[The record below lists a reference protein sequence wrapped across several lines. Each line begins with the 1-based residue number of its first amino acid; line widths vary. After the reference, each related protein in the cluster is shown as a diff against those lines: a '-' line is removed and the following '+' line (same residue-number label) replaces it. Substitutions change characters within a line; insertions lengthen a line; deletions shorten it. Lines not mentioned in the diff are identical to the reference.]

1 MGPLE
6 KFDVLI
12 TGAARGIGKQIA
24 CDFTAKGHRAQ
35 TPSRLILDLSDINS
49 IKNFLLGNGDHPI
62 DILILN
68 AGQNYPQSLEE
79 MEIRNWD
86 ETQMVNATSSLL
98 LIQHYAPKMAA
109 RGYGRIVA
117 ISSAYASRARF
128 GRSAYSASKATLEAI
143 VRSVAIEFAD
153 KGVIANCGA
162 YVGEIIE
169 YARNLD
175 FEVNSIFAF
184 EPDPSNYLKLTQNL
198 NTSGLAG
205 TSLAIPMGVGD
216 ATALLRF
223 SADGNLSAAISDV
236 GDTFVQITSIDEC
249 IVSRDINYVKM
260 DIEGAEQKALI
271 GMKNML
277 INLRPNP
284 AISAYHKPND
294 LWSLGLWLNKLN
306 LGYKFSIRC
315 YGHQCFDTVLY
326 GYQVDKEHK

>member
-1 MGPLE
+1 VLLE
-6 KFDVLI
+6 KGVKVLGFIDASSQSSSTELTVHSPSEASIEVPVVIGVCNLYGDLQEIYKNLSKLGFNEIYSPVELFYILSLMGYEREHYWLTTDFALFEREMNQIQEFRNLLEDEQSKSLFDSVLKYRK
-12 TGAARGIGKQIA
+12 TGDVWVLPEILPIEEQYLPRDLPVVPQ
-24 CDFTAKGHRAQ
+24 
-35 TPSRLILDLSDINS
+35 PMNLID
-49 IKNFLLGNGDHPI
+49 
-62 DILILN
+62 
-68 AGQNYPQSLEE
+68 
-79 MEIRNWD
+79 
-86 ETQMVNATSSLL
+86 
-98 LIQHYAPKMAA
+98 
-109 RGYGRIVA
+109 
-117 ISSAYASRARF
+117 
-128 GRSAYSASKATLEAI
+128 
-143 VRSVAIEFAD
+143 
-153 KGVIANCGA
+153 CGA